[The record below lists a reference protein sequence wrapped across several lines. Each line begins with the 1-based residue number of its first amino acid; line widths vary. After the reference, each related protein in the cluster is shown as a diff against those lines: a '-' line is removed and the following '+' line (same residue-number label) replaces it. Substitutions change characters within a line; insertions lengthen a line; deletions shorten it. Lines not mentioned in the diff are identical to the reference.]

1 MLRGLVFL
9 VIASAA
15 FSQGLDTEVLK
26 EIDALIEKGISNK
39 RMPGGVL
46 HLEHKE
52 ATYQK
57 SYGNRQLVPE
67 I

>member
-1 MLRGLVFL
+1 VLRGLVFL

-46 HLEHKE
+46 HLEHKR
-52 ATYQK
+52 
-57 SYGNRQLVPE
+57 GNLSKELWQPTACAE
-67 I
+67 N